1 MKRDSLGR
9 GGGRASR
16 SDVQIAI
23 SSTVRADP
31 QRDELLLRAARFV
44 VAAEQ
49 FTRGELSI
57 AVVGARRMA
66 ALHQRFMNIAGATD
80 VLTFD
85 LGTDRR
91 SRTLSGE
98 IVVCVDVA
106 QRQCAESRGDS
117 SIAPRRPRA
126 APTAADVRK
135 ELALYVTH
143 GILHLA
149 GYDDH
154 TAADFRKMHARED
167 ALLARLGVGRV
178 FSPEADAGKARRSTK
193 K

>member
-1 MKRDSLGR
+1 MR
-9 GGGRASR
+9 
-16 SDVQIAI
+16 
-23 SSTVRADP
+23 T
-31 QRDELLLRAARFV
+31 ARFV
-44 VAAEQ
+44 LAAER
-49 FTRGELSI
+49 FTDGELSI

-66 ALHQRFMNIAGATD
+66 ALHKRFMDIAGATD

-91 SRTLSGE
+91 SRMLVGE

-106 QRQCAESRGDS
+106 QRQCAETRVGSDRS
-117 SIAPRRPRA
+117 PRRRRA
-126 APTAADVRK
+126 APSAAEVRK

-154 TAADFRKMHARED
+154 AAADFRRMHARED
-167 ALLARLGVGRV
+167 ALLAQMGVGRV
-178 FSPEADAGKARRSTK
+178 FSPGAKAPRTRSTAK
-193 K
+193 